1 MFSQERSKT
10 NSGII
15 NIFEKIIRNHPLLYY
30 IARSFVRHT
39 NIFEEDAN
47 GVKFLKFNKAI
58 NVIDV
63 GASDGIASKFFN
75 QNLNVKKIVCYE
87 PNELY
92 VKTLRKLNMKNLI
105 IKPYAI
111 GNKNESKKIF
121 FPRYTFFSKNL
132 DLIPY
137 TYYNKKTLITQLKLD
152 FKFLKNLKIIEK
164 KLSLRKISKFNLKID
179 LIKIDVNDNGLSV
192 VKCLHKIIKL
202 NKPALLIET
211 DVDINQ
217 IDDELKKLGYDK
229 FSYSTKNNSFSR
241 VNKKFPLN
249 TYFLQKKHF

>member
-75 QNLNVKKIVCYE
+75 QNLNVKKMIEFNIYLHYQ
-87 PNELY
+87 N
-92 VKTLRKLNMKNLI
+92 T
-105 IKPYAI
+105 
-111 GNKNESKKIF
+111 KNENEFFYKK
-121 FPRYTFFSKNL
+121 YL
-132 DLIPY
+132 
-137 TYYNKKTLITQLKLD
+137 
-152 FKFLKNLKIIEK
+152 
-164 KLSLRKISKFNLKID
+164 
-179 LIKIDVNDNGLSV
+179 
-192 VKCLHKIIKL
+192 C
-202 NKPALLIET
+202 
-211 DVDINQ
+211 INFQ
-217 IDDELKKLGYDK
+217 
-229 FSYSTKNNSFSR
+229 F
-241 VNKKFPLN
+241 
-249 TYFLQKKHF
+249 Q

>member
-47 GVKFLKFNKAI
+47 GVKFLKFDKAI

-75 QNLNVKKIVCYE
+75 QNLNVKKIICYE

-92 VKTLRKLNMKNLI
+92 VKTLRKLKMKN
-105 IKPYAI
+105 
-111 GNKNESKKIF
+111 S
-121 FPRYTFFSKNL
+121 
-132 DLIPY
+132 
-137 TYYNKKTLITQLKLD
+137 
-152 FKFLKNLKIIEK
+152 
-164 KLSLRKISKFNLKID
+164 
-179 LIKIDVNDNGLSV
+179 
-192 VKCLHKIIKL
+192 
-202 NKPALLIET
+202 
-211 DVDINQ
+211 
-217 IDDELKKLGYDK
+217 
-229 FSYSTKNNSFSR
+229 
-241 VNKKFPLN
+241 
-249 TYFLQKKHF
+249 